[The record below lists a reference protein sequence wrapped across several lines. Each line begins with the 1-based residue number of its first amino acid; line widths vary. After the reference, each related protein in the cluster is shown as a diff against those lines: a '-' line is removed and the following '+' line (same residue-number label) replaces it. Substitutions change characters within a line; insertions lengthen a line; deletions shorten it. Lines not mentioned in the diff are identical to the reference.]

1 MAGSPGRIRPECH
14 VDAVQRHPAVHPAH
28 LRGAGHVEQRC
39 GGGLGHGLAER
50 TPCQREQPEALLDPH
65 RGGLLGARATEHEG
79 AAAEQHEVVIEQ
91 PAQQGRRLDAVVL
104 LEALVG
110 VLLEAGRDRQ
120 HALVDRR
127 VVAGG
132 EHHVGHHLEH
142 RPPHQVEAAVAH
154 HAVELDLHERLAVLA
169 LTGRADLE
177 EAPVR

>member
-1 MAGSPGRIRPECH
+1 MAGSPGASGPSATSMRCSGTRRC
-14 VDAVQRHPAVHPAH
+14 DAAH
-28 LRGAGHVEQRC
+28 LRGAGHVEQRR

-50 TPCQREQPEALLDPH
+50 APRQREQPEALLDPH
-65 RGGLLGARATEHEG
+65 RGGLLGARATEHER
-79 AAAEQHEVVIEQ
+79 AAAEQHEVVVEQ

-110 VLLEAGRDRQ
+110 VVLEASRDRQ

-142 RPPHQVEAAVAH
+142 RPPHQVEAAVAD

-169 LTGRADLE
+169 LARRPDLE
-177 EAPVR
+177 EAPVG